1 MNLRTHVKKITN
13 RPGRSAIGTPLVE
26 KTLWLTKMVPAVA
39 VFSGL
44 VWMGV
49 STQAHTAVSPFSSHA
64 EALQQCPAVEEE
76 IVDLSMLAQGLKDSK
91 AVGLIEKIRLKKAID
106 GLISRFSA
114 YHVGDRRFS
123 MGELQQQYDVL
134 LMRIASHLQ
143 HKDLL
148 LHQQLCNAWELI
160 WQDLENA
167 DRFSEKF
174 S

>member
-1 MNLRTHVKKITN
+1 MKKIRN
-13 RPGRSAIGTPLVE
+13 RPWLSSIVVPPTGKIPRLAPL
-26 KTLWLTKMVPAVA
+26 VPAVA

-44 VWMGV
+44 VWMGI
-49 STQAHTAVSPFSSHA
+49 STQAHPAASPFPSHA

-106 GLISRFSA
+106 ELIGRFSA

-123 MGELQQQYDVL
+123 MEELQQQYDVL
-134 LMRIASHLQ
+134 LMRIATHLQ

>member
-1 MNLRTHVKKITN
+1 MKRIRNRSGLSVIAALPTKKML
-13 RPGRSAIGTPLVE
+13 GFTPL
-26 KTLWLTKMVPAVA
+26 VPAVA
-39 VFSGL
+39 VISGL

-49 STQAHTAVSPFSSHA
+49 STQAHPAASPFPSHA

-76 IVDLSMLAQGLKDSK
+76 IVDLSMLAEGLKDSK

-106 GLISRFSA
+106 DLIARFSA

-123 MGELQQQYDVL
+123 MVELQQQYDIL